1 MSPLI
6 PQRSFKLNWDL
17 SLKLRSQKTKP
28 SLSPACSST
37 SFAVF
42 CQSPALSSRSESC
55 QYFSLSSKR
64 APLLTYSSPLPPL
77 YAVLTFKGLVWPRA
91 PQCHALGPEMPSPSL
106 SYFLSLSNSLFYW
119 PGWVSTINSVELCR
133 GSGKWISSRVWAWLC
148 WPWLRGVSRSWAGL
162 ADIISQ
168 IWAKT
173 ANVKCMHENFLDQF
187 QRQQS
192 QWGIQHRERIVV
204 ERGDRVSHLRLV
216 VLGNAL
222 RLLMPTWTQVSDK
235 KTGLNVPVYWMTM

>member
-6 PQRSFKLNWDL
+6 PQRSFKLDWDL

-28 SLSPACSST
+28 LLSPACSST

-106 SYFLSLSNSLFYW
+106 SYILSLSNSLFLLARLGQHNQLSRAL
-119 PGWVSTINSVELCR
+119 PGQWKMDFVSSLSMAMLTLAKR
-133 GSGKWISSRVWAWLC
+133 G
-148 WPWLRGVSRSWAGL
+148 
-162 ADIISQ
+162 
-168 IWAKT
+168 
-173 ANVKCMHENFLDQF
+173 
-187 QRQQS
+187 QQK
-192 QWGIQHRERIVV
+192 
-204 ERGDRVSHLRLV
+204 
-216 VLGNAL
+216 LGRFGRYHFTNL
-222 RLLMPTWTQVSDK
+222 
-235 KTGLNVPVYWMTM
+235 G